1 MLSPSTP
8 STSRTYDA
16 LLAFHLMMGY
26 GFKADMEMMTKELP
40 KDRDGQAID
49 LSLYK
54 ASARKCAL
62 QLLGLVSANK
72 SYVGKAGPKFIHPDP
87 CMLLNFLFCYLCN
100 LHCLI

>member
-1 MLSPSTP
+1 
-8 STSRTYDA
+8 
-16 LLAFHLMMGY
+16 MGY

-72 SYVGKAGPKFIHPDP
+72 SSAGKAGPSLSTQIQAP
-87 CMLLNFLFCYLCN
+87 
-100 LHCLI
+100 